1 MQNLLPGSHSI
12 NDVNTT
18 LHAGFTLFHD
28 ADSQPAYVPVVH
40 RASPLQR
47 RQFDLGRAEERVGAE
62 EAALLEQL
70 HLGRVPLQE
79 ALERLLLRVDGH
91 LQRERKKHLWFVVAS
106 KVTKSRAH
114 REILYSEES
123 EV

>member
-1 MQNLLPGSHSI
+1 MRY
-12 NDVNTT
+12 
-18 LHAGFTLFHD
+18 
-28 ADSQPAYVPVVH
+28 YVPVVH
-40 RASPLQR
+40 RAAPLER
-47 RQFDLGRAEERVGAE
+47 RELDLCGADDRVGAE
-62 EAALLEQL
+62 EAALLEHL
-70 HLGRVPLQE
+70 HLRRVALQE